1 MANFD
6 NTALALKAVFPTND
20 LKYDDKGLPGIYVQR
35 QPQFLSAL
43 LTGGDG
49 SVHPTFLIGGQQIAK
64 LLIGKYQGVAHN
76 GRMYSLPQEDPRAN
90 ITLDT
95 IEAYCKA
102 KGDGHHE
109 ITAAEWAFLAL
120 LCKKQGIIPKGNNN
134 YGKDVTESVYLAIPT
149 SKDGERTARVATGT
163 GPVTWSDTG
172 DKEGIFDLN
181 GNVWEWTPGIRLV
194 KGEIQVIPYNN
205 AAAPETDTSA
215 ASTEWR
221 AINKAATSYNDIF
234 LRPNGNG
241 TTANSVRLD
250 YVSNHWQWGDSISS
264 QDDSSRS
271 AAFAATTYTASL
283 STFCKMFL
291 QAMALGPEEGA
302 EAADYGGDVFWA
314 NNAADERCACR
325 GGNWLYGA
333 VSGVFALN
341 FSYPRS
347 YSHGTFGG
355 RPAYY
360 E

>member
-120 LCKKQGIIPKGNNN
+120 LCKKQGIIPTRPPSPAPCAPPCARPRNRTC
-134 YGKDVTESVYLAIPT
+134 DV
-149 SKDGERTARVATGT
+149 ERHRRQGRH
-163 GPVTWSDTG
+163 
-172 DKEGIFDLN
+172 F
-181 GNVWEWTPGIRLV
+181 
-194 KGEIQVIPYNN
+194 
-205 AAAPETDTSA
+205 
-215 ASTEWR
+215 
-221 AINKAATSYNDIF
+221 
-234 LRPNGNG
+234 RP
-241 TTANSVRLD
+241 
-250 YVSNHWQWGDSISS
+250 
-264 QDDSSRS
+264 
-271 AAFAATTYTASL
+271 
-283 STFCKMFL
+283 
-291 QAMALGPEEGA
+291 
-302 EAADYGGDVFWA
+302 
-314 NNAADERCACR
+314 
-325 GGNWLYGA
+325 
-333 VSGVFALN
+333 
-341 FSYPRS
+341 
-347 YSHGTFGG
+347 
-355 RPAYY
+355 
-360 E
+360 